1 MFRKCVF
8 AAALLLGAW
17 VLALMAQQGEKA
29 PVPTELPKDWREW
42 VHVKTGVI
50 YSEKHPLFEAFG
62 GMHHIYANKIAA
74 EAYKK
79 GEKKF
84 PDGSIIVFV
93 LYEAKDEGG
102 MFVAGEK
109 KVVAVMVK
117 DSKRYEKT
125 GGWGWQAWDA
135 KGKALVTDPVE
146 QCFTCHK
153 PMRENDYVFSKWTP

>member
-1 MFRKCVF
+1 
-8 AAALLLGAW
+8 
-17 VLALMAQQGEKA
+17 
-29 PVPTELPKDWREW
+29 
-42 VHVKTGVI
+42 
-50 YSEKHPLFEAFG
+50 
-62 GMHHIYANKIAA
+62 
-74 EAYKK
+74 
-79 GEKKF
+79 
-84 PDGSIIVFV
+84 
-93 LYEAKDEGG
+93 